1 MKLKA
6 GLLAFAIAATS
17 GPTLL
22 VATHAFAYTTMADC
36 EAGEGV
42 GKCCVYGTGANTS
55 YHVCGALPVSGTV
68 SKQALA
74 KLMSDENAKT
84 VAKAKLA
91 NRIAIPAST
100 AKTAS
105 VMP

>member
-22 VATHAFAYTTMADC
+22 LATQAFAYTTMADC
-36 EAGEGV
+36 EAGEGA
-42 GKCCVYGTGANTS
+42 GKCCAYGSGANTS
-55 YHVCGALPVSGTV
+55 YHVCGALPVSGAV
-68 SKQALA
+68 SKQAMVKLLA
-74 KLMSDENAKT
+74 DENAKT
-84 VAKAKLA
+84 VGKAKLA
-91 NRIAIPAST
+91 NKASIPVGAART
-100 AKTAS
+100 GS

>member
-22 VATHAFAYTTMADC
+22 VATHAFAYATMADC
-36 EAGEGV
+36 EAGEGT
-42 GKCCVYGTGANTS
+42 GKCCVYGSGANTS

-74 KLMSDENAKT
+74 KLMADENAKT

-91 NRIAIPAST
+91 KQIAIPKAAS
-100 AKTAS
+100 KTS
-105 VMP
+105 PMP